1 MAALRYHLSELTSCT
16 HQHKDKGSDQHN
28 DKGSDKNNE
37 DKGSNQGQDQ
47 GQGSALPVSELVVP
61 ALAPAPRR
69 FSGLPSGRGREML
82 TILKVGGLE

>member
-1 MAALRYHLSELTSCT
+1 MAAALRYHLSELTSCT
-16 HQHKDKGSDQHN
+16 HQHK

-69 FSGLPSGRGREML
+69 FSGLPSGRGREIV